1 MGVGEFL
8 IKLCWCFIFF
18 YIFKNTFKLIDFC
31 IKDYKLK
38 ETIETE
44 ISTEIDKEE
53 FDTSDFENI
62 R

>member
-31 IKDYKLK
+31 IKNYKLK
-38 ETIETE
+38 ETLEHGIKANEY
-44 ISTEIDKEE
+44 DDLNFK
-53 FDTSDFENI
+53 DN
-62 R
+62 